1 MQRVSGKNDPAHALP
16 LLGQTIRQRREF
28 LGLSQENLASATGI
42 DRSHMGR
49 IERGERNVTL
59 LNLLRIADELE
70 WSLEQLFAAAK
81 L

>member
-16 LLGQTIRQRREF
+16 LLGQTIRQRREL

-59 LNLLRIADELE
+59 LNLLRIADALE